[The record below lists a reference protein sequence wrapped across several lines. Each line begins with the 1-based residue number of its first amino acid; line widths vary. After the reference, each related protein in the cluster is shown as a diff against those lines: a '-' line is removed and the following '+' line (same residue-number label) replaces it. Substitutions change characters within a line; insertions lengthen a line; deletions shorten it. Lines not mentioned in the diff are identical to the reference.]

1 MQHHTN
7 KRLVYLGDASSHATI
22 ILLSELAV
30 LGWCVDLISA
40 CRPIPGAVLP
50 PEIKFHRLPVSAGYP
65 LTYAAFLFAAPLILS
80 LKPSVIHACG
90 LSSYG
95 IMAAVHRRFLRFKP
109 MVLTI
114 SGADILEDAQRG
126 MIRWSAEHA
135 LKMFEA
141 VIAPQDDA
149 LLEELVRMAAPK
161 DRLIYMDTGDPETI
175 KTTAKQLERI
185 YTKLLGGSEKP
196 NKINLNHTI
205 A

>member
-30 LGWCVDLISA
+30 FGWCVDLISA
-40 CRPIPGAVLP
+40 CRPIPGAILP

-80 LKPSVIHACG
+80 LKPRVIHACG

-114 SGADILEDAQRG
+114 SGPDILQDARG
-126 MIRWSAEHA
+126 GMTRWSAEHA
-135 LKMFEA
+135 VKMFEA
-141 VIAPQDDA
+141 VIVPKDAA
-149 LLEELVRMAAPK
+149 LLEEMTRMDIPK
-161 DRLIYMDTGDPETI
+161 DRLIYMDTGDPKTI
-175 KTTAKQLERI
+175 KTAAKQLDNI
-185 YTKLLGGSEKP
+185 YTKLYGGGEKP
-196 NKINLNHTI
+196 KNS